1 MKITTIDEALTT
13 LEPLLTEPDN
23 RLMGC
28 YAKWHTAI
36 RDSIVILVEAIKQN
50 KAQEDDLK

>member
-28 YAKWHTAI
+28 YAKWHTTI
-36 RDSIVILVEAIKQN
+36 RDAIVILVEAIKQN